1 MNGRQLTLDLFDKGI
16 PTWDDV
22 QKGEAKFVAHD
33 PYSTRCRRG
42 CLWFESIED
51 GRCYLFAKQIVGGM
65 CPSSG
70 RLEWS

>member
-1 MNGRQLTLDLFDKGI
+1 MTGAQLVLDLFGRGT

-22 QKGEAKFVAHD
+22 QKGEAEFVAHD
-33 PYSTRCRRG
+33 PYSTRCKRE
-42 CLWFESIED
+42 CLWFGSVEG

>member
-1 MNGRQLTLDLFDKGI
+1 MTGAQLALDLFGRGA

-22 QKGEAKFVAHD
+22 QKGEAEFVAHD
-33 PYSTRCRRG
+33 PYSMRCRPS
-42 CLWFESIED
+42 CLWFGSVSG